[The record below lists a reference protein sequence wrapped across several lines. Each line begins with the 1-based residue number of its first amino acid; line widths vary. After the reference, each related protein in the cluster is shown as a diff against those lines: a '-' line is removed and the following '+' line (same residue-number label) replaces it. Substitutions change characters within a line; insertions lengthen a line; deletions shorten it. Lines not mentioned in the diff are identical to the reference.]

1 MKLRNIIYLISFLP
15 LCAMAQGDDP
25 NHEISMSA
33 GIMTNQA
40 YDTRLTYQY
49 YLNKSIGVGASF
61 GYYKQWHANHI
72 PQSELHH
79 EKWDSWRL
87 SEKDYKPQN
96 IYLEPTLSINS
107 PAIAQVGRWAF
118 KLGVD
123 LGVMFQL
130 PYTLVN
136 VKYINTTTQA
146 SQQKSIHTNNMQ
158 WCFWDIRPTVRVESN
173 NIFVALGY
181 GLSDFDVYSSYRKIS
196 VQGKPFDDFYPKKK
210 LNNSFFLSVGGYF

>member
-1 MKLRNIIYLISFLP
+1 MKFRNIIYLISFLP
-15 LCAMAQGDDP
+15 LCAMAQGE
-25 NHEISMSA
+25 NARHEISMSA

-61 GYYKQWHANHI
+61 GYYNQWHANHI

-79 EKWDSWRL
+79 REWDYWRL
-87 SEKDYKPQN
+87 SEKDCKPQN
-96 IYLEPTLSINS
+96 IYLEPSLSINS
-107 PAIAQVGRWAF
+107 PA
-118 KLGVD
+118 
-123 LGVMFQL
+123 
-130 PYTLVN
+130 
-136 VKYINTTTQA
+136 KYINTTTQK
-146 SQQKSIHTNNMQ
+146 SHQKNIYTSNMQ

-196 VQGKPFDDFYPKKK
+196 VQGKAFDDFYPKKK